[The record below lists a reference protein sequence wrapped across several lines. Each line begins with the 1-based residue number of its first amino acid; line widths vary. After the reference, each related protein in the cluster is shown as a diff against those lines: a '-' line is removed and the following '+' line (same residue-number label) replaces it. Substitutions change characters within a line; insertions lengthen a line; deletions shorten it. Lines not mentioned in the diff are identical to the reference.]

1 MAIINFSG
9 GETKVEM
16 KVQGLFFDS
25 ETNQSIVVLKDEA
38 TERTLPI
45 WVGLFEANAIT
56 MGIEH
61 TWTPRPMTHDLIKNI
76 IEGMNAS
83 VRRIMVNDLR
93 ANTFYAI
100 ISLEADGRSMEI
112 DSRPS
117 DAIALALRVNAPIF
131 VAEKVLDSAGHAE
144 PKGKK
149 DVSDKWIDDLF
160 DKLKPEDFKTEM

>member
-1 MAIINFSG
+1 M
-9 GETKVEM
+9 VEM

-38 TERTLPI
+38 SGKTLPI

-61 TWTPRPMTHDLIKNI
+61 TYTPRPMTHDLMKNI
-76 IEGMNAS
+76 IEGMNAT
-83 VRRIMVNDLR
+83 VRHITVNDLR

-100 ISLEADGRSMEI
+100 ISLEVNGRPVEI

-117 DAIALALRVNAPIF
+117 DAIALALRVKVPIF
-131 VAEKVLDSAGHAE
+131 VAERCSIRQGMGS
-144 PKGKK
+144 PRGKK
-149 DVSDKWIDDLF
+149 SHR
-160 DKLKPEDFKTEM
+160 TNG

>member
-1 MAIINFSG
+1 M
-9 GETKVEM
+9 VEM

-38 TERTLPI
+38 TGRTLPI

-83 VRRIMVNDLR
+83 VRRITVNDLR
-93 ANTFYAI
+93 SNTFYAI
-100 ISLEADGRSMEI
+100 ISLEVDGRS
-112 DSRPS
+112 
-117 DAIALALRVNAPIF
+117 
-131 VAEKVLDSAGHAE
+131 
-144 PKGKK
+144 
-149 DVSDKWIDDLF
+149 W
-160 DKLKPEDFKTEM
+160 KLIPGRATPLPWPCG

>member
-1 MAIINFSG
+1 M
-9 GETKVEM
+9 VEM

-25 ETNQSIVVLKDEA
+25 ETNQSIVVLKEEG
-38 TERTLPI
+38 TGRTLPI

-61 TWTPRPMTHDLIKNI
+61 TWTPRPMTHDLMKNI
-76 IEGMNAS
+76 IEKLNGV
-83 VRRIMVNDLR
+83 VRKIIVNDLR

-100 ISLEADGRSMEI
+100 ITVEVGGRIVEI

-117 DAIALALRVNAPIF
+117 DAIALALRVKAPIY
-131 VAEKVLDSAGHAE
+131 VEEKVLDSAGHVE
-144 PKGKK
+144 QKTKK
-149 DVSDKWIDDLF
+149 DVSDKWIDELF

>member
-1 MAIINFSG
+1 M
-9 GETKVEM
+9 VEM

-25 ETNQSIVVLKDEA
+25 ETNQSIVVLKEEG
-38 TERTLPI
+38 TGRTLPI

-61 TWTPRPMTHDLIKNI
+61 TWTPRPMTHDLMKNI
-76 IEGMNAS
+76 IEKLNGV
-83 VRRIMVNDLR
+83 VRKIIVNDLR

-100 ISLEADGRSMEI
+100 ITVEVGGRIVEI

-117 DAIALALRVNAPIF
+117 DAIALALRVKAPIF
-131 VAEKVLDSAGHAE
+131 VEEKVLDSAGHVE
-144 PKGKK
+144 QKTKK
-149 DVSDKWIDDLF
+149 DVSDKWIDELF

>member
-1 MAIINFSG
+1 MAAKG
-9 GETKVEM
+9 GPMVEM
-16 KVQGLFFDS
+16 KVHGLFLDS
-25 ETNQSIVVLKDEA
+25 ETNQSIVVLKEEA
-38 TERTLPI
+38 TGKTLPI

-76 IEGMNAS
+76 IEGMNAN
-83 VRRIMVNDLR
+83 VRRITVNDLR

-100 ISLEADGRSMEI
+100 IYLEIDGKVVEI

-117 DAIALALRVNAPIF
+117 DAIAVALRFKAPIF
-131 VAEKVLDSAGHAE
+131 VAEKVLESAGHMD

-149 DVSDKWIDDLF
+149 EPSDKWIDDLF

>member
-1 MAIINFSG
+1 M
-9 GETKVEM
+9 VQM

-25 ETNQSIVVLKDEA
+25 ETNQSVVILKDEA
-38 TERTLPI
+38 TGRTLPI

-61 TWTPRPMTHDLIKNI
+61 TWTPRPMTHDLLKNI
-76 IEGMNAS
+76 IEKMDAT
-83 VRRIMVNDLR
+83 VRTVTVNDLR

-100 ISLEADGRSMEI
+100 IALEKDGKVIEI

-117 DAIALALRVNAPIF
+117 DAIALALRVKAPIF

-144 PKGKK
+144 PKTTTKET
-149 DVSDKWIDDLF
+149 SDKWIDDLF
-160 DKLKPEDFKTEM
+160 DKLKPEDFKSEM

>member
-1 MAIINFSG
+1 M
-9 GETKVEM
+9 VQM

-25 ETNQSIVVLKDEA
+25 ETNQSVVILKDEA
-38 TERTLPI
+38 TGRTLPI

-61 TWTPRPMTHDLIKNI
+61 TWTPRPMTHDLLKNI
-76 IEGMNAS
+76 LEGMKAT
-83 VRRIMVNDLR
+83 VRTVTVNDLR

-100 ISLEADGRSMEI
+100 ITLEKEGRQIEI

-131 VAEKVLDSAGHAE
+131 VAEKVLEAAGHAE
-144 PKGKK
+144 PKAANKET
-149 DVSDKWIDDLF
+149 SDKWIDDLF
-160 DKLKPEDFKTEM
+160 DKLKPEDFKSEM

>member
-1 MAIINFSG
+1 M
-9 GETKVEM
+9 VEM

-38 TERTLPI
+38 AGRSLPI

-76 IEGMNAS
+76 IEGMNAN
-83 VRRIMVNDLR
+83 VRQITVNDLR
-93 ANTFYAI
+93 SNTFYAI
-100 ISLEADGRSMEI
+100 ISLEIEGRLVEI

-117 DAIALALRVNAPIF
+117 DAIALALRVKAPIY
-131 VAEKVLDSAGHAE
+131 VAEKVLESAGHAE
-144 PKGKK
+144 PKNKK
-149 DVSDKWIDDLF
+149 EASDKWIDELF

>member
-1 MAIINFSG
+1 M
-9 GETKVEM
+9 VEM

-25 ETNQSIVVLKDEA
+25 ETNQSIVVLKEEA
-38 TERTLPI
+38 TGRTLPI

-56 MGIEH
+56 MGMEH

-76 IEGMNAS
+76 IEGMNGN
-83 VRRIMVNDLR
+83 VRQITVNDLR
-93 ANTFYAI
+93 SNTFYAI
-100 ISLEADGRSMEI
+100 ISLEVEGRLVEI

-117 DAIALALRVNAPIF
+117 DAIALALRVKAPIF

-144 PKGKK
+144 KAKK
-149 DVSDKWIDDLF
+149 EVSDKWIDDLF

>member
-1 MAIINFSG
+1 M
-9 GETKVEM
+9 VQV

-25 ETNQSIVVLKDEA
+25 ETNQSVVILKDEA
-38 TERTLPI
+38 TGRTLPI

-61 TWTPRPMTHDLIKNI
+61 TWTPRPMTHDLLKNI
-76 IEGMNAS
+76 IEKMNAT
-83 VRRIMVNDLR
+83 VRTVTVNDLR

-100 ISLEADGRSMEI
+100 ITVEKDGKVIEI

-117 DAIALALRVNAPIF
+117 DAIALALRVKAPIF

-144 PKGKK
+144 PKTATKET
-149 DVSDKWIDDLF
+149 SDKWIDDLF
-160 DKLKPEDFKTEM
+160 DKLKPEDFKSEM

>member
-1 MAIINFSG
+1 M
-9 GETKVEM
+9 VEM

-38 TERTLPI
+38 SGRTLPI

-61 TWTPRPMTHDLIKNI
+61 TWTPRPMTHDLLKNI
-76 IEGMNAS
+76 IEGMNAQ
-83 VRRIMVNDLR
+83 VRKIVINDLKS
-93 ANTFYAI
+93 NTFYALLY
-100 ISLEADGRSMEI
+100 LEVEGRSIEI

-117 DAIALALRVNAPIF
+117 DAIALALRAKAPIF
-131 VAEKVLDSAGHAE
+131 VAEKVLESASQTE
-144 PKGKK
+144 PKAAPK
-149 DVSDKWIDDLF
+149 DLSDKWIDDLF

>member
-1 MAIINFSG
+1 M
-9 GETKVEM
+9 VEV

-38 TERTLPI
+38 TGRTLPI

-76 IEGMNAS
+76 IEGMNVS
-83 VRRIMVNDLR
+83 VRQITVNDLR

-100 ISLEADGRSMEI
+100 ISLEVNGRLVEI

-117 DAIALALRVNAPIF
+117 DAIALALRVKAPIF
-131 VAEKVLDSAGHAE
+131 VAEKVLESAGHAE
-144 PKGKK
+144 PKTKK
-149 DVSDKWIDDLF
+149 EVSDKWIDELF
-160 DKLKPEDFKTEM
+160 DKLKPEDFKSEM